1 MKKTILLLFFI
12 CTHIIIYGQTED
24 GLKQLKAAEAGDA
37 QAQYDIFENYS
48 YEYNG
53 FPEDKTKA
61 IYWLK
66 KAAENGHVKAQN
78 CLAWY
83 YYPKFGYFGGD
94 KDEFL
99 KWCTKAA
106 YGGDIESMN
115 DLARYYKKKKD
126 IQEAIYWYK
135 MAMDAHYK
143 ECGEIDEWTKSY
155 LQDLGVY
162 YNPVDKSTTIISSSD
177 SNSFISQIW
186 TWITELLQKLGI
198 NYPSSDNSTS
208 STSIASSSDSSSS
221 TSQDNSLSSGSST
234 SQGNSSSS
242 SSSTS
247 QGNSSSSSSSTSQ
260 DNSSSSS
267 SSTSQ
272 GNSSFPGK
280 KLLYKGTYTI
290 EKGPYAGV
298 FDNDY
303 IVEIEIYDDLLWV
316 EGVAPVG
323 SSGRFDYVKT
333 TSSGIRVY
341 KGINDY
347 YMTVNPTT
355 FDMSSYWNSYNPYTA
370 SHEPI
375 IYSMTKGE
383 SSFNKN
389 YNNSN
394 NNSYNYSSNYSSNNS
409 TQYSSSSKQGTTT
422 RHKCHYCD
430 GGERIQHEYVST
442 FGVNGP
448 PVYCSICNRS
458 WSYGT
463 VHVHHKCKYCDGSG
477 YIN

>member
-1 MKKTILLLFFI
+1 MELNILNMKKTILLLFFI
-12 CTHIIIYGQTED
+12 CTHIIIYGQTEK

-37 QAQYDIFENYS
+37 QAQYKMYNNYS
-48 YEYNG
+48 SEYNG
-53 FPEDKTKA
+53 FPKDKTKA

-66 KAAENGHVKAQN
+66 KSAENGYVGAQYH
-78 CLAWY
+78 LALH
-83 YYPKFGYFGGD
+83 YYPKFSYHQIFKGD

-99 KWCTKAA
+99 KWCMKAA
-106 YGGDIESMN
+106 YGGHFGAMN
-115 DLARYYKKKKD
+115 MLASYYRDKKD

-143 ECGEIDEWTKSY
+143 ECGEINELIKSH

-242 SSSTS
+242 GSSTS

-298 FDNDY
+298 FDNDH
-303 IVEIEIYDDLLWV
+303 IVEIEIYDDFLWV
-316 EGVAPVG
+316 EGVTPMG
-323 SSGRFDYVKT
+323 SGRFNYVKT

-341 KGINDY
+341 EGVNDY

-394 NNSYNYSSNYSSNNS
+394 NKSNKISFS
-409 TQYSSSSKQGTTT
+409 
-422 RHKCHYCD
+422 C
-430 GGERIQHEYVST
+430 
-442 FGVNGP
+442 
-448 PVYCSICNRS
+448 
-458 WSYGT
+458 
-463 VHVHHKCKYCDGSG
+463 
-477 YIN
+477 